1 MKAVFNG
8 LEGIRL
14 TCGEAAAFI
23 CPALGA
29 NCLSLRVGENIL
41 LREPPHAEITPELA
55 NVYGVPFLFPPNRVA
70 GGLYQFEGREY
81 RFPINEPARGNHIH
95 GFLSSTEFEVV
106 KATETEAVL
115 RYQAP
120 EKNFY
125 LDFPH
130 AFTVVREWKL
140 SENGLFTR
148 LTVTNDSGENM
159 PVGVGFHT
167 ALNVCFT
174 EDKDPASYRLRMA
187 SGEEIV
193 YHPETIIPTGERRKD
208 TELLNALNGEGVCP
222 QGERIS
228 RHMTCTP
235 GGAEMVHL
243 PSGKRMKYQISDTLP
258 YWMLW
263 NGDAQSGFICPEPQS
278 WIVDAPNQSQKT
290 EESGFRFIEPGEAF
304 VTEME
309 LTLEA

>member
-1 MKAVFNG
+1 METVFNG
-8 LEGIRL
+8 LKGLEL
-14 TCGEAAAFI
+14 KCGEACAFI

-29 NCLSLRVGENIL
+29 NCLSLRVGESVI
-41 LREPPHAEITPELA
+41 LREPPHADIPPELA
-55 NVYGVPFLFPPNRVA
+55 NVYGMPFLFPPNRIWQGV
-70 GGLYQFEGREY
+70 YHFEGREY

-115 RYQAP
+115 RYQAA
-120 EKNFY
+120 EAGAY

-140 SENGLFTR
+140 KEDGLTTR

-174 EDKDPASYRLRMA
+174 DDADPVHYRLRMA
-187 SGEEIV
+187 AGEEIV
-193 YHPETIIPTGERRKD
+193 YHPVTIIPTGEHLKN
-208 TELLNALNGEGVCP
+208 TELLNTLNGEGFIP
-222 QGERIS
+222 QGERVS

-235 GGAEMVHL
+235 GGAELVHL
-243 PSGKRMKYQISDTLP
+243 PSGKRVRYRISDTLP

-263 NGDAQSGFICPEPQS
+263 NGDAESGFICPEPQS

-290 EESGFRFIEPGEAF
+290 EESGFRFIAPGESF

-309 LTLEA
+309 LILEA